1 MRKLTFAAVAVVVLA
16 TAGLAVAKSL
26 DNAKSIRTLAG
37 TFTATTVEPR
47 GKERTCTTS
56 DGKTIVTK
64 NARYRG
70 TAAGD
75 GALAGAITIDARSVV
90 NTTDNVGLVQGRLRI
105 DVVSGGDTVARF
117 TAVYSAGKLVGLATG
132 HARAPKAKLFAN
144 LSAGFAQ
151 ASGFTGGKL
160 GGADGGAAVTVGPGR
175 CAPGTSTA
183 AKGAKNKG
191 KGNGNDDDD
200 D

>member
-16 TAGLAVAKSL
+16 TAGLAVARSL
-26 DNAKSIRTLAG
+26 DDAKGIRSLAG

-47 GKERTCTTS
+47 GRERTCTTS

-70 TAAGD
+70 TAGGD
-75 GALAGAITIDARSVV
+75 ADLAGAITIDARSVV

-105 DVVSGGDTVARF
+105 DVASGGDTVARF
-117 TAVYSAGKLVGLATG
+117 SAVYSGGKLVGLATG
-132 HARAPKAKLFAN
+132 HVQAPHAKLFAN
-144 LSAGFAQ
+144 LSAGFAA

-160 GGADGGAAVTVGPGR
+160 GAADGGAAVTVGPGR
-175 CAPGTSTA
+175 CAPSSSA
-183 AKGAKNKG
+183 AKAEKQNKG
-191 KGNGNDDDD
+191 HDEDDEDDD
-200 D
+200 